1 MQKDDTETNLLEKKF
16 NNIEENIDKIETMIN
31 ILLVALDNDFN
42 TPQIP
47 DIIDY
52 IVIIKNHLA
61 EHKKLLKNFIQEL
74 NLPDGKAK
82 LLLLRAINFEKKD

>member
-82 LLLLRAINFEKKD
+82 LLLLRTINFEKKD